1 MVVYSFYI
9 FDRHGKYVASFD
21 DKDTNDDVQ
30 RNVSTSGDGC
40 LQLSVQALRLALF
53 QRRR

>member
-9 FDRHGKYVASFD
+9 FDRHGKYVTAFD
-21 DKDTNDDVQ
+21 DMDTNDVQ
-30 RNVSTSGDGC
+30 RNVSTSENGC
-40 LQLSVQALRLALF
+40 LQLRVQALRLALF